1 MRCTLAFTLI
11 FALVVFTVG
20 CTRRV
25 TVEKPGN
32 MQVIVNDRVVDIV
45 SDKSMIEVI
54 NKAPTDQQAALIR
67 DWIAAKE
74 RLATQVI
81 NSEDKKAGGFWD
93 AVKRVI
99 EILAPA
105 AAGYFAARP

>member
-1 MRCTLAFTLI
+1 MRRTFAFILI
-11 FALVVFTVG
+11 LALVVFTIS

-32 MQVIVNDRVVDIV
+32 MQVIVNGRVVDIV

-81 NSEDKKAGGFWD
+81 SSEDKKTGGFWESL
-93 AVKRVI
+93 KRII
-99 EILAPA
+99 EILGPA

>member
-1 MRCTLAFTLI
+1 MV
-11 FALVVFTVG
+11 FAIG

-45 SDKSMIEVI
+45 GDKSMIEVI

-81 NSEDKKAGGFWD
+81 SSEDKKTGGFWD
-93 AVKRVI
+93 SVKRVI

-105 AAGYFAARP
+105 AAGYFAGRP